1 MSRVK
6 FILPAAEH
14 ESYILDYIKEHDNFR
29 EPCLGFADFSNYG
42 EWLEQQ
48 VRRREKLNL
57 QPNEFPSTLYLVFN
71 EFSQLIGI
79 SNFKTD
85 LPEELLQ
92 HIGHIGYAIRPHQR
106 NKGYA
111 TELLR
116 ECLPLAKSMGLNIV
130 LITCNESNIASAK
143 VIEKNNGV
151 FENNLYVENEQI
163 TVKRYWISL
172 ENEEKELS

>member
-1 MSRVK
+1 MSRIK

-14 ESYILDYIKEHDNFR
+14 ESYILDYIREHDHFS
-29 EPCLGFADFSNYG
+29 EPCLGFANFSNYR

-48 VRRREKLNL
+48 VRRRENLNL
-57 QPNEFPSTLYLVFN
+57 EPNEFPSILYLVFN

-79 SNFKTD
+79 SNFKTA
-85 LPEELLQ
+85 LPEELLR
-92 HIGHIGYAIRPHQR
+92 HIGYAIRPNQR
-106 NKGYA
+106 GKGYA

-116 ECLPLAKSMGLNIV
+116 ESLPLAKSMGLNKV
-130 LITCNESNIASAK
+130 LITCNESNVASAK
-143 VIEKNNGV
+143 VIEKNNGF
-151 FENNLYVENEQI
+151 FENNLYVENDKI